1 MAFDRFVAICKPL
14 RYTVIMNHQVD
25 IILKR
30 AADIAEALYSVPRNP
45 SQIPALSSSP
55 AHSGMMGIN
64 SYGSQL
70 GVSISESTQ
79 GNNQGIAFLR
89 LKTQTSYT
97 FKRSALLELKEVKV
111 WFLCHEKS
119 VSYLQPGKSKWVP
132 EGNAEKMLHQSN
144 SKYQRGCNSLSE
156 PTCVSIHTCSPPN
169 KHFPCLTTQKKKKKK
184 EKKSVPD
191 KQCSH
196 WIISTLDILLDFQL
210 FKYQVESFIGN
221 I

>member
-1 MAFDRFVAICKPL
+1 MSQL
-14 RYTVIMNHQVD
+14 YTHIYIFLQTIFPSRLLQNTEYSLTPIAQYKHWPPPAVLQD

-79 GNNQGIAFLR
+79 GNNQGTAFLR

-97 FKRSALLELKEVKV
+97 FKRLALLELKEVKV
-111 WFLCHEKS
+111 WFFCHEKI
-119 VSYLQPGKSKWVP
+119 VSYSQPGKSKWVP
-132 EGNAEKMLHQSN
+132 EGNAEKMLHQSD
-144 SKYQRGCNSLSE
+144 SKYQRGCNSLSL
-156 PTCVSIHTCSPPN
+156 SPPV
-169 KHFPCLTTQKKKKKK
+169 CLSILVFLLINTFLVSLLKKKNK
-184 EKKSVPD
+184 VP
-191 KQCSH
+191 Q
-196 WIISTLDILLDFQL
+196 ISNA
-210 FKYQVESFIGN
+210 VIGLSQH
-221 I
+221 